1 MLACI
6 LSAAAY
12 LSNTVFRQY
21 IRYMNAGV
29 LILGLIAVLIIWH
42 RDISP
47 DDRRKRI
54 AARVLLIL
62 VIFLGVIGVL
72 LQVLLGTDME
82 TAVDTEEGRKI
93 RIVRQ
98 GFMMYEVEYHE
109 YGNILWYGKYP
120 YIRESYDD
128 GDPNQY
134 VYTDYYDENGDLIGR
149 VFAGE

>member
-1 MLACI
+1 
-6 LSAAAY
+6 
-12 LSNTVFRQY
+12 
-21 IRYMNAGV
+21 
-29 LILGLIAVLIIWH
+29 
-42 RDISP
+42 
-47 DDRRKRI
+47 
-54 AARVLLIL
+54 
-62 VIFLGVIGVL
+62 
-72 LQVLLGTDME
+72 ME

-134 VYTDYYDENGDLIGR
+134 VYTDYYDENGDLIDR